1 MISPWTVR
9 ARWLLPIDRPPVS
22 NGVLRVDN
30 GRIVSVE
37 SAPAARVD
45 LDLGDAVILPG
56 LVNAHMHLDLGG
68 LRSLPYQLKPPAD
81 FLAWLRAVVAYRR
94 GSTTNEWDAAIVQ
107 GIEESLRCGTTL
119 IGDISVDG
127 RSLNFLSNTPLRGTV
142 FHEVI
147 GLTRAR
153 ARQTWQAAARW
164 IEANPATDVSRPG
177 LSPHAPYSVRKGL
190 FRLAA
195 RWSRRLGLP
204 LSSHL
209 AETRTELELLSKHA
223 GALRQFLEEL
233 GAWDES
239 GLAPGIDWIAQAC
252 SHGARFC
259 SVHLNH
265 AAGTPVKHLI
275 WCPRTH
281 AYFGH
286 PPHPFEGYLKAG
298 VNVALG
304 TDSLASCP
312 DLSVLEEARWVYR
325 NYSHLGAAQVL
336 RLVTINGAKA
346 LMWDEEVGSLA
357 PGKSADWIAIPL
369 EARFHDQPE
378 LGVLES
384 DARVWKVCIR
394 GAVCQDA
401 GA

>member
-1 MISPWTVR
+1 
-9 ARWLLPIDRPPVS
+9 
-22 NGVLRVDN
+22 
-30 GRIVSVE
+30 VE
-37 SAPAARVD
+37 SDPTARVD
-45 LDLGDAVILPG
+45 LDLGNAVILPG
-56 LVNAHMHLDLGG
+56 LVNAHTHLDLGG
-68 LRSLPYQLKPPAD
+68 LRALPSHLKPPVD
-81 FLAWLRAVVAYRR
+81 FVAWLRAVVAYRR
-94 GSTTNEWDAAIVQ
+94 SSTTQEWDEAIVQ
-107 GIEESLRCGTTL
+107 GIKESLRCGTTL
-119 IGDISVDG
+119 IGDISADG
-127 RSLNFLSNTPLRGTV
+127 RTLNFLSNSPLRATV

-164 IEANPATDVSRPG
+164 IEANPATAVSRPG

-204 LSSHL
+204 LCSHL
-209 AETRTELELLSKHA
+209 AETHTELELLSKHE

-239 GLAPGIDWIAQAC
+239 GLAPSIDWIAQTC
-252 SHGARFC
+252 GQGTRF
-259 SVHLNH
+259 SGVHLNH
-265 AAGTPVKHLI
+265 AAQAPMEHLI

-304 TDSLASCP
+304 TDSLASNP
-312 DLSVLEEARWVYR
+312 DLSMLEEARWVHRSYPQ
-325 NYSHLGAAQVL
+325 LGAAQVL

-346 LMWDEEVGSLA
+346 LMWEEEVGSLS

-384 DARVWKVCIR
+384 DSRVWMVCIR

-401 GA
+401 EA